1 MGSFF
6 ILTQRKALPKGIRAA
21 RREIKVVCMKSK
33 AVRMKSKALSPSLY
47 ELFYVHRKRVAS
59 IDIDTTFPKR
69 LHGFNLFFTIQTAAI
84 SKKGGIHV

>member
-6 ILTQRKALPKGIRAA
+6 ILTQRKALPKGIRAV

-47 ELFYVHRKRVAS
+47 ELFYVHRKHTAS
-59 IDIDTTFPKR
+59 TDIDTTFPKR
-69 LHGFNLFFTIQTAAI
+69 LHRNSNFFSNKNNLQ
-84 SKKGGIHV
+84 